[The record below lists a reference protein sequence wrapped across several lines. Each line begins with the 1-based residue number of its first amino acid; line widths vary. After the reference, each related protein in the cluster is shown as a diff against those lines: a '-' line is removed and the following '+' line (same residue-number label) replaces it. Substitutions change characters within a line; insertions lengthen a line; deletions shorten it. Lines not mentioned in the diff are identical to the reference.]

1 MTVPNPEQKAKELK
15 ELLEETATALGGT
28 NQSYI
33 QLLKY
38 LSQQNSLKVP
48 GVFLPGQMVFFK
60 YKPQTDRFIASDKP
74 YDIFPLVIITDV
86 HRDGF
91 EGINIHFL
99 SSKWRKELFQAV
111 ERFLPKRISG
121 DPSLTRLGTT
131 YARLGGS
138 RKFKFFRPCY
148 RRYVRSGFRK
158 RPILIPAEFWEVMV
172 DVDLALFAKGPKQTI
187 RRMTYNS
194 AIRSENNP

>member
-1 MTVPNPEQKAKELK
+1 MTVPNPQQKADELK
-15 ELLEETATALGGT
+15 SLLEETITGLGGT

-38 LSQQNSLKVP
+38 LSQE
-48 GVFLPGQMVFFK
+48 GVLHTPNVFMPGQMVFFK
-60 YKPQTDRFIASDKP
+60 YKPQDKKFLGSDSA
-74 YDIFPLVIITDV
+74 YDIFPLCIITAV

-99 SSKWRKELFQAV
+99 SQKWRRQLFDAM
-111 ERFLPKRISG
+111 ERFLPKRRAG

-131 YARLGGS
+131 YARLDNP

-148 RRYVRSGFRK
+148 RRYVKSGFRK
-158 RPILIPAEFWEVMV
+158 RPILIPSEFWNVLV
-172 DVDLALFAKGPKQTI
+172 DVDLALFAKGRKQQI

>member
-1 MTVPNPEQKAKELK
+1 MPKA
-15 ELLEETATALGGT
+15 
-28 NQSYI
+28 
-33 QLLKY
+33 
-38 LSQQNSLKVP
+38 
-48 GVFLPGQMVFFK
+48 FLPGQMVFFK
-60 YKPQTDRFIASDKP
+60 YKPQDQKFIGSDSP
-74 YDIFPLVIITDV
+74 YDMFPLVIITEV

-99 SSKWRKELFQAV
+99 STKWRKQLFEAM

-121 DPSLTRLGTT
+121 DKSLTRLGAS

-148 RRYVRSGFRK
+148 RRYVRSGFR
-158 RPILIPAEFWEVMV
+158 RIPIQIPSEFWSVLV
-172 DVDLALFAKGPKQTI
+172 DVDLALFAKGRKANV
-187 RRMTYNS
+187 RRNSYYS

>member
-1 MTVPNPEQKAKELK
+1 MSVPNPQKKAAELK
-15 ELLEETATALGGT
+15 DLLEQTTTALGGT

-38 LSQQNSLKVP
+38 LSQERVLKTP
-48 GVFLPGQMVFFK
+48 NLFMPGQMVFFK
-60 YKPQTDRFIASDKP
+60 YKPQDARFMASLEA
-74 YDIFPLVIITDV
+74 YDMFPLVIITDV

-99 SSKWRKELFQAV
+99 SQKWRKQLFQAI
-111 ERFLPKRISG
+111 ENYLPKRISG

-148 RRYVRSGFRK
+148 RRYVMSGFRK
-158 RPILIPAEFWEVMV
+158 RPIQIPAEFWSVLV
-172 DVDLALFAKGPKQTI
+172 DVDLASFAKGKKEI
-187 RRMTYNS
+187 VRRMSYNT
-194 AIRSENNP
+194 AIRLENNP